1 MSLLFVPRF
10 ASALTIFVA
19 ISDAVPP
26 SRSRKMTGEPS
37 PADRLSGILAG
48 AGSGTRPS
56 ENCAEDP
63 MDSDLAA
70 QAAADDARRAQFDK
84 VLATPN
90 TVWMNEDN
98 PSVLREA
105 LVGVLSEIRGPA
117 LETVGVEAASSA
129 PSAFASPDAMK
140 GDAGVDTNTAGSS
153 DAPLPGEFGQ
163 HDTVRAGEAAME
175 EEPKCSRIASGLDT
189 SIRERAKYIP
199 MRLSHAERKMLR
211 LLEGALNVSQYT
223 DVVDVLSYS
232 RLRTKQ
238 RIHQQI
244 IDLCSVLSG
253 LMVAS
258 DYSAGQEL
266 IANRDFADNDS
277 FFQSVFEIGRR
288 HKIANPE
295 KMRSSYGKLVFLL
308 QDSQSDE
315 VARLLDFSCVRPLRT
330 VASFLETAN
339 ATALVSDPLVATA
352 TCEIIAAGKPR
363 SAVQRAI
370 KEKERAVEVLARR
383 YAAAGISEDDVR
395 TCLYS
400 IGDNNAFLRCN
411 RDPCDDLL
419 RLLDQY
425 FGPNADKSGQ
435 GSSLGIRRGVQ
446 GARLTHDHAR
456 QYQYCL
462 QSLTLWSAISQ
473 HMYQLWYLAETDLF
487 DSGNPYSLR
496 NTGQGLNRVQA
507 APRVARC
514 MHKIL
519 LSVQNRVGAWIG
531 SSVIHLGDSMVPNA
545 FVFIDKYAV
554 SLQLVCSD
562 DIS

>member
-1 MSLLFVPRF
+1 
-10 ASALTIFVA
+10 
-19 ISDAVPP
+19 
-26 SRSRKMTGEPS
+26 MTGEPS
-37 PADRLSGILAG
+37 PAERLSGILANAG
-48 AGSGTRPS
+48 AEPDREQSADDGDV
-56 ENCAEDP
+56 E
-63 MDSDLAA
+63 LAA
-70 QAAADDARRAQFDK
+70 QAAADDERRAHFDK

-90 TVWMNEDN
+90 AIWMKEED
-98 PSVLREA
+98 PSVLRDA
-105 LVGVLSEIRGPA
+105 LVGVLREIRGPA
-117 LETVGVEAASSA
+117 LETVGVEAASSVA
-129 PSAFASPDAMK
+129 AGTGAALTNGDVSGSGTVHVAS
-140 GDAGVDTNTAGSS
+140 SS
-153 DAPLPGEFGQ
+153 DAPLPGELGGPDAEQ
-163 HDTVRAGEAAME
+163 VIADAME
-175 EEPKCSRIASGLDT
+175 EEPKGSHVVAGIDT

-199 MRLSHAERKMLR
+199 MRLSQSERKMLR

-258 DYSAGQEL
+258 DYAAGQEL
-266 IANRDFADNDS
+266 ITNRDFADNDA
-277 FFQSVFEIGRR
+277 FFQAVFEIGRR

-315 VARLLDFSCVRPLRT
+315 IARMLDFSCIRQLRT
-330 VASFLETAN
+330 VTAFLEAAEGTS
-339 ATALVSDPLVATA
+339 LLSDPLVVTA
-352 TCEIIAAGKPR
+352 TQEIIPDGKSR
-363 SAVQRAI
+363 SAIQRAI
-370 KEKERAVEVLARR
+370 RDKERAVETLARR
-383 YAAAGISEDDVR
+383 YTAADLTSDDIR

-400 IGDNNAFLRCN
+400 ISDNNAFLRCN

-419 RLLDQY
+419 RLLDEY
-425 FGPNADKSGQ
+425 FGPNSDTTGK
-435 GSSLGIRRGVQ
+435 GSSLAIRAGVQ

-473 HMYQLWYLAETDLF
+473 HMYQLWYLAESDLF
-487 DSGNPYSLR
+487 DPGNPYSLR

-519 LSVQNRVGAWIG
+519 LSVQSRVGTWIG

-554 SLQLVCSD
+554 CFLNPHEWSFFSLILHPRLDRFYNQLFPNPFW
-562 DIS
+562 